1 MTTRRAFISRAV
13 LAAAGAG
20 ALFAVRDRLPWPPLE
35 ARFANGRD
43 TPWQRLPARRGL
55 VEIAA
60 SVNGTPVR
68 AVIDSGAQLTAVDA
82 GLAARLGLGR
92 ILAAPLLAY
101 GVSGQA
107 RLTHTVRL
115 DLGIPGLAVPNL
127 RAAVLP
133 LAGVAAAS
141 GRDFQLLIGRDVLS
155 HVVLEADFPLGRA
168 RLLAPGA
175 YRPPHDAMAVP
186 LSAGAP
192 RASVRIEAARPID
205 LLIDTGATGFLAL
218 SEAAARD
225 AGLTA
230 PGRRTSQSLSV
241 SLSGLNPET
250 TAHARTVAL
259 GPLKLHDVPVQVYAP
274 AANVPSPAG
283 LVGTGLLRQFRLA
296 LDLANRRL
304 YLVRPPLM
312 VVGPAPEPRL

>member
-1 MTTRRAFISRAV
+1 
-13 LAAAGAG
+13 
-20 ALFAVRDRLPWPPLE
+20 
-35 ARFANGRD
+35 
-43 TPWQRLPARRGL
+43 
-55 VEIAA
+55 
-60 SVNGTPVR
+60 
-68 AVIDSGAQLTAVDA
+68 
-82 GLAARLGLGR
+82 
-92 ILAAPLLAY
+92 
-101 GVSGQA
+101 
-107 RLTHTVRL
+107 
-115 DLGIPGLAVPNL
+115 
-127 RAAVLP
+127 
-133 LAGVAAAS
+133 
-141 GRDFQLLIGRDVLS
+141 
-155 HVVLEADFPLGRA
+155 VLEADFPLGRA
-168 RLLAPGA
+168 RLIAPGA

-250 TAHARTVAL
+250 VAHAHTVAL

-274 AANVPSPAG
+274 AANVPSPSG

-304 YLVRPPLM
+304 YLIPPPLM
-312 VVGPAPEPRL
+312 VVAPASEPRP